1 MGYQEMIEK
10 DLCGARGIRIC
21 IKLHGL
27 HQCFEDT
34 VLLPVG
40 FHWLE
45 DGGQLVP
52 FVRYEKRI
60 KLGGSVV

>member
-1 MGYQEMIEK
+1 MC
-10 DLCGARGIRIC
+10 LHGARALWTLGYVENC
-21 IKLHGL
+21 MGH
-27 HQCFEDT
+27 HQCFEDI

-40 FHWLE
+40 FRWVE
-45 DGGQLVP
+45 DGEQLMP